1 MVHDSQLIIASHHSI
16 SLPFLPSLSLSSFF
30 LFLHENNILVK
41 KEFIITKNVNNLH
54 RFSFED
60 TMESSSSRLSA
71 MLNPV
76 VSMDTRKEAA
86 TCVLLFSGSSS
97 HDEDCFSDKILLP
110 VSAMLYYY
118 KRSRK

>member
-1 MVHDSQLIIASHHSI
+1 
-16 SLPFLPSLSLSSFF
+16 
-30 LFLHENNILVK
+30 
-41 KEFIITKNVNNLH
+41 
-54 RFSFED
+54 
-60 TMESSSSRLSA
+60 MESSSLRLSA

-86 TCVLLFSGSSS
+86 TCVLLLSGSSS

-110 VSAMLYYY
+110 VSAILYCY

>member
-1 MVHDSQLIIASHHSI
+1 MVHDSQFIIASHHSI

-30 LFLHENNILVK
+30 FLHENNILVK

-86 TCVLLFSGSSS
+86 TCVLLFSGSSF

-118 KRSRK
+118 K